1 MHKIPAFYHPTTLTL
16 VDDDPDF
23 LVGLALAL
31 DDYFHCNIFTSPDE
45 AETFYHNHYPK
56 QIGNNPNYLNIAGR
70 GWSDLQ
76 MDVQINSIYRQ
87 VFNPQRFTKCC
98 ILIIDY
104 DMPSRNGL
112 DLARAL
118 KAAFP
123 VKIILL
129 TGEADRET
137 AIMAFNAK
145 EIDRFVSKSE
155 AGYHRKLIRY
165 VQELQQDYFIEQS
178 IAILKF
184 LDIQEVRP
192 LQEPAF
198 IRLFES
204 ICEQYRCVEYY
215 LLDESCSFLLLDAEG
230 HETWLILRS
239 PVDMQS
245 YFELAE
251 DEDEDEEETIQKGI
265 LKSLK
270 NHSKLAFFR
279 QGSEGIQR
287 VNEWLLMEAH
297 SLSGTDMF
305 YGLLHGKIGYECK
318 PEKILTY
325 SYFLKMA

>member
-16 VDDDPDF
+16 VDDDHDF

-31 DDYFHCNIFTSPDE
+31 DDHFHCNTFTSPDE
-45 AETFYHNHYPK
+45 VEAFFHTHYSK
-56 QIGNNPNYLNIAGR
+56 QLENNPNYLNITER

-76 MDVQINSIYRQ
+76 IDVQINSIYRQ
-87 VFNPQRFTKCC
+87 VFNPHRFAKHC

-112 DLARAL
+112 DLARTL

-123 VKIILL
+123 IKVILL
-129 TGEADRET
+129 TGETDRET
-137 AIMAFNAK
+137 AVTAFNAK

-165 VQELQQDYFIEQS
+165 IQELQQDCFIEQS
-178 IAILKF
+178 IAILKS

-239 PVDMQS
+239 PVDMES
-245 YFELAE
+245 YLELAE
-251 DEDEDEEETIQKGI
+251 DEDETIQKGI

-270 NHSKLAFFR
+270 NHSKLVFFR
-279 QGSEGIQR
+279 QGSEGIQP
-287 VNEWLLMEAH
+287 VNEWLLMAAH
-297 SLSGTDMF
+297 SLPGTDMF
-305 YGLLHGKIGYECK
+305 YGLLHGKVGYEQ
-318 PEKILTY
+318 PEKVLSY
-325 SYFLKMA
+325 SDFLKMG